1 MTNTSQPQLRT
12 EPARVLVFDSGVGG
26 LTILQAIRQ
35 QSPQCSLFYGCDN
48 AAFPYGT
55 KDEGE
60 LLERVDLVVH
70 QMQAATD
77 ADIIVVACNTASTI
91 ALPLIRQRFSMPI
104 IGVVPAIK
112 PAAKLS
118 QSKMIGL
125 LATLGT
131 IRREYTGHLIN
142 AYASNCEIVSL
153 GSPELVD
160 MAEQKLRGGTVN
172 QALLESSMIP
182 FTHNPE
188 IDTVVLACTHFPLIQ
203 QELQQI
209 LPDVVHWVD
218 SGDAIARRVD
228 HWIDEFGLN
237 EIPPS
242 PPAPTACFSEENADI
257 QKLSSSL
264 NDFGIQ
270 NVNYLEIQ
278 PVKESERI
286 VNNPY
291 TRSMTSF

>member
-1 MTNTSQPQLRT
+1 MKNTYQPQHRT

-35 QSPQCSLFYGCDN
+35 RFPQCSLFYGCDN
-48 AAFPYGT
+48 AAFPYGN

-70 QMQAATD
+70 QMQEATD

-91 ALPLIRQRFSMPI
+91 ALPLIRQRFTMPI

-118 QSKMIGL
+118 QSKVIGL

-131 IRREYTGHLIN
+131 IRRDYTGHLIN
-142 AYASNCEIVSL
+142 TFASNCEVVSL

-172 QALLESSMIP
+172 PALVESILAP
-182 FTHNPE
+182 FTHNPK
-188 IDTVVLACTHFPLIQ
+188 IDTVVLACTHFPLLQ
-203 QELQQI
+203 AELQKI

-218 SGDAIARRVD
+218 SGEAVARRVG
-228 HWIDEFGLN
+228 HWVDELGLA
-237 EIPPS
+237 EIPTS
-242 PPAPTACFSEENADI
+242 PQATTAYFTEENDDI
-257 QKLSSSL
+257 QNLIPNL

-270 NVNYLEIQ
+270 RVNYLEIQ
-278 PVKESERI
+278 PAKETDRL
-286 VNNPY
+286 NDPY
-291 TRSMTSF
+291 AKSMTSF